1 MFDGVHPAPAYY
13 QAGPRSRASGTA
25 KPRERDREAARETT
39 ASANLSAV
47 GSSLGATRPTRGNW
61 LVFAVWVVAAVLTS
75 RGLYLKAIAVIP
87 DSCDFRNDFVA
98 VRWQAQGRP
107 IAALDNAT
115 ADRLMGRPADSY
127 ATDRSGSP
135 YPHPPPAAL
144 PVLPLV
150 PLGMRRAIFAWCGLS
165 LIALSI
171 LSRLLLGIWRGTER
185 LPGWRASAPLALAL
199 FLWPP
204 TLFNL
209 AYGQW
214 SILLA
219 TLVAAGWWSLER
231 GADRRA
237 AACWGAAI
245 AFKTTPAIVIGYLAL
260 RARKTAIGVCLAFAL
275 VALAVW
281 PLGGLAAWRYFFAT
295 SGTTAREWEAYF
307 DNTVSIN
314 GVFARLLI
322 GGGSVRAPFHHP
334 TLAHALNAAVSSLLV
349 GLAAWATGRSAT
361 TRAEPDGPDAPA
373 FATWASLIPLL
384 NPIAC
389 THNAVFSLLP
399 AALVAR
405 DSVPAARTAVA
416 GGLVLLSIPR
426 ETFLLIAGELPFAA
440 SLGWMLGLHAL
451 GALAIFTGAL
461 IETRRRR
468 APAGAGQ
475 SPSS

>member
-1 MFDGVHPAPAYY
+1 
-13 QAGPRSRASGTA
+13 
-25 KPRERDREAARETT
+25 
-39 ASANLSAV
+39 
-47 GSSLGATRPTRGNW
+47 
-61 LVFAVWVVAAVLTS
+61 LVFGVWMVAAVLTS

-98 VRWQAQGRP
+98 VRWQMQGKP

-150 PLGMRRAIFAWCGLS
+150 FLGMRRAIFAWCGLS

-171 LSRLLLGIWRGTER
+171 LSRLLLGIWRGAER
-185 LPGWRASAPLALAL
+185 LPSWRESAPLALAL
-199 FLWPP
+199 LLWPA

-219 TLVAAGWWSLER
+219 TLVAAGWWNLER
-231 GADRRA
+231 GAHRRA

-260 RARKTAIGVCLAFAL
+260 RARKTAVGVCLAFAA

-281 PLGGLAAWRYFFAT
+281 PLGGLDAWRYFFAT
-295 SGTTAREWEAYF
+295 SATTAREWEAYF

-314 GVFARLLI
+314 GVLARLLV
-322 GGGSVRAPFHHP
+322 GGDTVRAPFHHP
-334 TLAHALNAAVSSLLV
+334 TLAHALNAGVSLLLV
-349 GLAAWATGRSAT
+349 ALAAWATGTSGP
-361 TRAEPDGPDAPA
+361 TRAEGDASTARADATA

-405 DSVPAARTAVA
+405 DCVPVARTAVA
-416 GGLVLLSIPR
+416 VGLVLLSIPR
-426 ETFLLIAGELPFAA
+426 ETFLLLAGELPFTA

-451 GALAIFTGAL
+451 GALAIFAGAL

-468 APAGAGQ
+468 TPAVAGQ
-475 SPSS
+475 SFAP